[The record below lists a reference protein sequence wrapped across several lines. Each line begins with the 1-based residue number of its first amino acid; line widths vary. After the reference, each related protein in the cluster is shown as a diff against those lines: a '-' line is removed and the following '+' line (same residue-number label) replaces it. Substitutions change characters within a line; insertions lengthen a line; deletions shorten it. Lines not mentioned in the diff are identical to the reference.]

1 MKCLS
6 ERLRAVGGP
15 GGGRGPGRGGRPG
28 ERGRDRDEH
37 VVLDKVEGVRTKSPT
52 YSPFASFFKKRDGT
66 EDGDEG
72 A

>member
-1 MKCLS
+1 VPPTS
-6 ERLRAVGGP
+6 ELLVVRKNG
-15 GGGRGPGRGGRPG
+15 
-28 ERGRDRDEH
+28 GRDRDEH